1 MRRQAFE
8 TTGEASVA
16 TIYAESAQASRI
28 LPSHTPVR
36 TFYGRRGKRLL
47 DVALG
52 ALLFVALLPVTAV
65 VVLAVLLMS
74 GWPALYSAERVG
86 KGGRSFRVWKFR
98 TMVRGADKVLQRW
111 METDPDLAAEYERGF
126 KVEDDPRVTAL
137 GRFLRRS
144 SLDELPQLWN
154 VIKGDMSLV
163 GPRPIVEAEIAKYG
177 DQAGVLLSVRPG
189 LTGRWQ
195 VNGRNHVKYPD
206 RMWVEL
212 DYCRSVDLLGDMAI
226 LVRTLTAPLRY
237 NGS

>member
-1 MRRQAFE
+1 MRRQALE

-52 ALLFVALLPVTAV
+52 ALLFVVLLPVTVV

-74 GWPALYSAERVG
+74 GWPVLYSAERVG
-86 KGGRSFRVWKFR
+86 QGGRSFRVWKFR
-98 TMVRGADKVLQRW
+98 TMVRGADKVLQQW
-111 METDPDLAAEYERGF
+111 METDPNLAAEYERGF
-126 KVEDDPRVTAL
+126 KVDDDPRVTAL

-163 GPRPIVEAEIAKYG
+163 GPRPIVEAEVAKYG
-177 DQAGVLLSVRPG
+177 DHSGVLLSVRPG

-195 VNGRNHVKYPD
+195 VNGRNHVEYPE

-212 DYCRSVDLLGDMAI
+212 DYCRSVGLLGDMAI
-226 LVRTLTAPLRY
+226 LVRTLITPLRY